1 MTQPL
6 DIITGALQSIGASA
20 PGDPIESALAQQAFV
35 MLNDMLEMVSNDDFM
50 VLSTSEVFS
59 NIAGLGTDITIGP
72 SGQFNVP
79 RPLSIQSAFVRVS
92 NIDYPVA
99 VLNVEQYELI
109 GLKQLNGP
117 WPRALYYNSGNP
129 LGLIKLWPNPS
140 SGELHLF
147 VNQIFTRFVTIND
160 TIQFPQGYAMWMRW
174 ALAELLMPSYG
185 KTNPQLVDMVRKNA
199 AKAMGSIKGTNM
211 QPSQVVQFDSALRS
225 GKSRD
230 AGFIMHGGFI

>member
-1 MTQPL
+1 MTQPI

-20 PGDPIESALAQQAFV
+20 PGDTIEASLAQQAFT
-35 MLNDMLEMVSNDDFM
+35 MLNDLLEMVSNDDFM
-50 VLSTSEVFS
+50 VLSTSEVS
-59 NIAGLGTDITIGP
+59 ANIGGLGTDITIGP
-72 SGQFNVP
+72 GGQINAA
-79 RPLSIQSAFVRVS
+79 RPLNIQSAFVRVS
-92 NIDYPVA
+92 NIDYPVQ

-174 ALAELLMPSYG
+174 ALAELMMPAYG
-185 KTNPQLVDMVRKNA
+185 KTNPALVQMVRKNA
-199 AKAMGSIKGTNM
+199 STAMGAIKGTNM
-211 QPSQVVQFDSALRS
+211 QPPQVVQFDAALCGGRS
-225 GKSRD
+225 ND
-230 AGFIMHGGFI
+230 AGWIFHGGFL